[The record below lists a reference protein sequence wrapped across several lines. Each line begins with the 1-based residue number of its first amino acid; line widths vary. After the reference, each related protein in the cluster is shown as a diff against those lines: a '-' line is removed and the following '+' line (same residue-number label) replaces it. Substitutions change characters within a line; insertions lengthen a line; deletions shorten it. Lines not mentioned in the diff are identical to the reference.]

1 MWVWAIG
8 LLVIAGTGLVLSF
21 VLSLVAQR
29 PLGYEQ
35 QFVWLFW
42 VNVGVAALLV
52 GVLLVAAVR
61 LAVRLRQRKFGSRLL
76 FKLAGIF
83 ALVGVLPGALG
94 RTNGRGTPVIASVTV
109 TVIIAIVLGAFTND
123 FHHLLWTDVVPRGPG
138 DVLPTFVCG
147 PLFWIN
153 WTYAYL
159 LIAIGTVWLALSV
172 RHFAGRYRVQ
182 LWLLILGVVAPWAGN
197 LLYILGQVPLPGL
210 DMTPVA
216 FAATGACFIAA
227 VFHTKQRP

>member
-1 MWVWAIG
+1 MSWVDLSAGLMWSA
-8 LLVIAGTGLVLSF
+8 A
-21 VLSLVAQR
+21 LVA
-29 PLGYEQ
+29 L
-35 QFVWLFW
+35 W
-42 VNVGVAALLV
+42 AALSASRTM
-52 GVLLVAAVR
+52 GVRGRRAFMALQLAIALWSATAGIELLITSGAMGRHLLVARIQYLGITTLPVLWLLFAG
-61 LAVRLRQRKFGSRLL
+61 AYTNRLRRGDRRL
-76 FKLAGIF
+76 
-83 ALVGVLPGALG
+83 GALWLI
-94 RTNGRGTPVIASVTV
+94 PIVT
-109 TVIIAIVLGAFTND
+109 VLGAFTND